1 MKGSI
6 GERDK
11 LGFPT
16 LGKRPVVLV
25 DYDPL
30 WPAVF
35 RSLEERVRARLGALA
50 AAVEHV
56 GSTAVPGLCAKPVI
70 DMDVAVREPADLA
83 TAIVRLADL
92 GYRHL
97 GEMGIQ
103 GREAFREPAGPPRH
117 NLYVCVHGNREWNRH
132 LAFRNHLRNR
142 PDAARAYA
150 DLKRRLAAAFS
161 DDVDAYCEA
170 KTDFIVSIL
179 AASDLAREDL

>member
-1 MKGSI
+1 MTGST
-6 GERDK
+6 GERDR

-35 RSLEERVRARLGALA
+35 RSLEERIRARF
-50 AAVEHV
+50 
-56 GSTAVPGLCAKPVI
+56 
-70 DMDVAVREPADLA
+70 
-83 TAIVRLADL
+83 ADL
-92 GYRHL
+92 GYLHL

-103 GREAFREPAGPPRH
+103 GREAFREPDGPPRH

-132 LAFRNHLRNR
+132 LAFRDYLRNR
-142 PDAARAYA
+142 PDAARAYG

-170 KTDFIVSIL
+170 KTDFVVSIL
-179 AASDLAREDL
+179 AASDLAPEDL